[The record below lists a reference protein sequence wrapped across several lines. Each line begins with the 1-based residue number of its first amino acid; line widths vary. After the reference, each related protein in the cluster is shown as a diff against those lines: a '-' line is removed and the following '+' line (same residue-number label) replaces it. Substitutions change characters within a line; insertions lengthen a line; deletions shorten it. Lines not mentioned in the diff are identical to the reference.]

1 MSGVRRGTGSGSGDL
16 SGVDDADDLADDGT
30 IVTAASA
37 GGAGLTPRDLTPR
50 AVRPARPRRWLPI
63 VLVAV
68 VAVAIVALLVN
79 ALGNASLF
87 FKGADAAV
95 QGRAELGAKRFRM
108 QGAVV
113 QDTVVETELDGRPAV
128 AFTVV
133 FNHVR
138 ADVLHVGN
146 PTSLFKPGVPVVL
159 DGAWR
164 QGLRTGVR
172 STGCTAND
180 GWYFASTDLQVKH
193 DSSYTAA
200 NSERLEEA
208 ETAIPETI
216 CTSP

>member
-79 ALGNASLF
+79 AVGNASLF

-138 ADVLHVGN
+138 L
-146 PTSLFKPGVPVVL
+146 PTCCTSVTPRRCSSRGCR
-159 DGAWR
+159 WC
-164 QGLRTGVR
+164 
-172 STGCTAND
+172 STGLGARA
-180 GWYFASTDLQVKH
+180 YAQESVPL
-193 DSSYTAA
+193 AA
-200 NSERLEEA
+200 PP
-208 ETAIPETI
+208 TMVG
-216 CTSP
+216 TSPAPTCR